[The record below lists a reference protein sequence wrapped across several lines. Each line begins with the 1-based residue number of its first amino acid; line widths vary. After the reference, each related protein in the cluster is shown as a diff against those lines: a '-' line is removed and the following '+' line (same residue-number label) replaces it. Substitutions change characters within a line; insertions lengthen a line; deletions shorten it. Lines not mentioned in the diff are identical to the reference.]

1 MSRPLWSLCKE
12 KHTHTHI
19 PYTRVHLRVLEFFQK
34 LIHEPCDHGPNDA
47 RLWILTQIF
56 DDIHAEVL
64 QEKISGVLA
73 KFYIYVNHVR
83 K

>member
-1 MSRPLWSLCKE
+1 MCKE

-56 DDIHAEVL
+56 DDI

>member
-12 KHTHTHI
+12 KHTHTHTI
-19 PYTRVHLRVLEFFQK
+19 HMCTLEFFQK

-47 RLWILTQIF
+47 RLWILKQLF

-64 QEKISGVLA
+64 QENISGVLA
-73 KFYIYVNHVR
+73 KFYIYVNHGC